1 MGLQMNQSGEESV
14 ADARLDSHMD
24 AFSPPPN
31 VRALKG
37 TVLSLNVL

>member
-14 ADARLDSHMD
+14 ADVRLDSHID
-24 AFSPPPN
+24 VFPPPPN
-31 VRALKG
+31 LRALKG